1 MTRYFF
7 DFLVFIPKNNQ
18 NGQVT
23 ALPGTEKKKAKKAYR
38 HRERQTSFY
47 GIQKLGTPYM
57 NSVAWGILAE
67 RTEKKKKHVPITNN
81 DR

>member
-1 MTRYFF
+1 M
-7 DFLVFIPKNNQ
+7 DKLLPCQ
-18 NGQVT
+18 
-23 ALPGTEKKKAKKAYR
+23 ALKKKAKKAYR

-67 RTEKKKKHVPITNN
+67 RTEKKKKSMCLSQTTIGDTYGLS
-81 DR
+81 

>member
-47 GIQKLGTPYM
+47 GIKKLGTPYI
-57 NSVAWGILAE
+57 NSFAWVILAE
-67 RTEKKKKHVPITNN
+67 RTEKKKKACAYHKQ
-81 DR
+81 R